1 MIEST
6 FSSDAADTEKERE
19 GRERERRSEP
29 LVVWLGTETCTADE
43 KRMIRSNALRGGYL
57 TEVGRYTVG
66 EEEGRA
72 GVPSAGPE

>member
-1 MIEST
+1 MNPHSPLT
-6 FSSDAADTEKERE
+6 PQTQRRSEKGERE
-19 GRERERRSEP
+19 ERRSEP

-66 EEEGRA
+66 GEEGRA